1 MLPWMTQEEAYLQI
15 FFYSNWMEMETCATL
30 SEVVTKS
37 PDKAVLLRHATVH
50 GRDSRSG
57 AQEQ

>member
-1 MLPWMTQEEAYLQI
+1 MTQEEAYLQI
-15 FFYSNWMEMETCATL
+15 FFYSNWMEMETCATV

-37 PDKAVLLRHATVH
+37 PGKAVLLRHATVH
-50 GRDSRSG
+50 GRDSRRG